1 VNGMARSATQRKIEQ
16 QTGINR
22 ERYLH
27 KPTGK
32 RYVIAMEAGGTV
44 ELEGIDRIS
53 TYTSRKLLDNAE
65 VWERLP

>member
-1 VNGMARSATQRKIEQ
+1 MSLTKSAQ
-16 QTGINR
+16 QITVEKQLGFQR

-44 ELEGIDRIS
+44 ELEGIDRTS

>member
-1 VNGMARSATQRKIEQ
+1 MAMTKSATQRRIEQ
-16 QTGINR
+16 LGDGR

-32 RYVIAMEAGGTV
+32 RYAVTLEIGGTL
-44 ELEGIDRIS
+44 ELDSIS
-53 TYTSRKLLDNAE
+53 GSATYTTREKLNDAE